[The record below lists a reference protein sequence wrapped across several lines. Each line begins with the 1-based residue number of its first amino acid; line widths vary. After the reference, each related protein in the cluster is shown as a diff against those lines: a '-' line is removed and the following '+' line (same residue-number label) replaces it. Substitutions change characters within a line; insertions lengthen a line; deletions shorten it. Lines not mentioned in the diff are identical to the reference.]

1 MVESESSTPVTERP
15 IQSALGALLRMSD
28 GLLDLLPIATF
39 ICDAQGIILQYNRQA
54 VAVWGRA
61 PQPGQTHEEFNQGSL
76 FFELDGSPV
85 RRSMI
90 SEVLVAGKSV
100 RDVERIVER
109 PDGSS
114 LIVSVNIDPLR
125 DEKGNLVGVVNCFL
139 DITERKRMDNALERS
154 RLLAL
159 EQEQRFAATYEH
171 AAIGISE
178 IAPDGR
184 FLRVNEAICAITGF
198 SREHLLANMLF
209 THTHPDDAD
218 PDRQA
223 FRKQVAGELDF
234 YSIEKRFIR
243 SDGRVIWISVRSS
256 PVRDAD
262 DRLLYVVR
270 VVQDITERKA
280 AEQRQRLLMD
290 ELNHRV
296 KNTLATV
303 QSLATQTARGATTPA
318 AFRERFEGRLIALSK
333 AHDQLTMHH
342 WESADLR
349 ELLSGSLAPYVGTPD
364 RVVLRG
370 EDVVLRPR
378 AVLTLAMAVHE
389 LTTNAAKYGALS
401 VSSGRIEVQWQAGRA
416 ENGSPCLQIEWIEQG
431 GPNVVEPAQH
441 GFGTKLIEGSIA
453 AELGGET
460 RLVFQPQ
467 GLRCEIKIPM
477 KAASVH
483 LRAGAAGDSPP

>member
-1 MVESESSTPVTERP
+1 MVDSGNSAPVTERP
-15 IQSALGALLRMSD
+15 IQSALSVMLRVSD

-39 ICDAQGIILQYNRQA
+39 ICDARGTILQYNRHA

-61 PQPGQTHEEFNQGSL
+61 PQPGQTHEEFSQGSL
-76 FFELDGSPV
+76 FSELDGSI
-85 RRSMI
+85 RRSMV
-90 SEVLVAGKSV
+90 SEVLATGQSV

-125 DEKGNLVGVVNCFL
+125 DAKGNVVGVVNCFL

-154 RLLAL
+154 RLQAL

-184 FLRVNEAICAITGF
+184 FLRVNEAICAISGF

-243 SDGRVIWISVRSS
+243 RDGRVIWISVRSS
-256 PVRDAD
+256 PVRDANE
-262 DRLLYVVR
+262 RLLYVVR

-333 AHDQLTMHH
+333 AHDQLTTHH
-342 WESADLR
+342 WESVDLR
-349 ELLSGSLAPYVGTPD
+349 ELLSGSLAPYAGTTSD

-370 EDVVLRPR
+370 EDVVLHPR

-401 VSSGRIEVQWQAGRA
+401 VPSGSVEVQWRPVRA
-416 ENGSPCLQIEWIEQG
+416 ENGGPCLQIEWIEQG
-431 GPNVVEPAQH
+431 GPNVVEPEQH

-453 AELGGET
+453 SDLAGKT
-460 RLVFQPQ
+460 QLVFQPQ
-467 GLRCEIKIPM
+467 GLRCEITIPM
-477 KAASVH
+477 KAATVH
-483 LRAGAAGDSPP
+483 FRVDTGKGLPA